1 MARCRGRDEKKERT
15 VSRFHFVSMREQ
27 NRLEKGRNEGKREG
41 VGKRAG

>member
-1 MARCRGRDEKKERT
+1 MVRCRGWNEKKERT